1 MAYVALFSVT
11 EAKVTALEELTSG
24 MSVDITELQETTE
37 DFESR
42 IQTLEEQISGKL
54 IHYVIKSF
62 SSRCSF
68 NFNSVNHGNLNV
80 PFLHKD

>member
-1 MAYVALFSVT
+1 MLNISGMNIMAQVALFSVT

-42 IQTLEEQISGKL
+42 IQTLETQISGKT
-54 IHYVIKSF
+54 
-62 SSRCSF
+62 
-68 NFNSVNHGNLNV
+68 
-80 PFLHKD
+80 